1 VQSDSQVG
9 RSDEHRVL
17 KFHSGFRV
25 TAVKPVTAR
34 CRARV
39 SMIAT
44 ASRAYLPA
52 HPALGME
59 EDNRVPMA
67 PRKTVAVATENLVRL
82 GVERLATILLELA
95 NEQPAIKRRLR
106 VELAGEA
113 GGDIVA
119 AEMNKRITA
128 LRSARSFI
136 DWQKRPDFVR
146 DLDLTRTTI
155 AEKIAQTRPD
165 LALDLMWRFMALAA
179 PVMNRVDDSSGT
191 VGGVFRAACED
202 LGALAAK
209 ARPDPHALAEQVFA
223 VVMKNDYGEFDRL
236 IPAVFPALGK
246 AGITALKARLR
257 TAMPARTTSD
267 RYDGRAA
274 AVRRA
279 LQDLADGERDVDAY
293 MALVPKEDRKRPAEA
308 AGIGRRLLDAG
319 RADEAVAILEAA
331 PPKKRTGRSDL
342 DDLMGFGWDGP
353 DADWESVY
361 LDALD
366 ATGHAEDAQRL
377 RWAAF
382 EERLSVDRLRA
393 YLKALPDFDDVLA
406 EDRAMEHALGFR
418 DFSTALDF
426 FHTWPAHRQ
435 AAHLVLDRHGEING
449 NLYYLIDQVARWL
462 EGTHPLAATLLRRA
476 MVEDTLDGAKSKRD
490 RHAARHLAE
499 CQSLASLISDYGQFE
514 THDAFVARLR
524 VRHSR
529 KSGFWP
535 LVADPAGRRR

>member
-1 VQSDSQVG
+1 
-9 RSDEHRVL
+9 
-17 KFHSGFRV
+17 
-25 TAVKPVTAR
+25 
-34 CRARV
+34 
-39 SMIAT
+39 
-44 ASRAYLPA
+44 
-52 HPALGME
+52 ME
-59 EDNRVPMA
+59 EDNRVQMA

-82 GVERLATILLELA
+82 GVERLASILMEFASEL
-95 NEQPAIKRRLR
+95 PAVKRRLR

-113 GGDIVA
+113 GGEIIA
-119 AEMNKRITA
+119 AEMNKRIIA

-146 DLDLTRTTI
+146 DLELTRTTI

-165 LALDLMWRFMALAA
+165 LALDLMWRFMGLTA

-202 LGALAAK
+202 LGVLAAK
-209 ARPDPHALAEQVFA
+209 ARPDPHALADQVFA
-223 VVMKNDYGEFDRL
+223 AVMKNDYGEFDRL
-236 IPAVFPALGK
+236 IRAVFPALGK
-246 AGITALKARLR
+246 VGITGLKARL
-257 TAMPARTTSD
+257 TSAMPVQTRSD
-267 RYDGRAA
+267 RYDSRAA
-274 AVRRA
+274 AVRGA

-293 MALVPKEDRKRPAEA
+293 IELVPVGDRSRSAVA

-319 RADEAVAILEAA
+319 RAAEAVTVLEAA
-331 PPKKRTGRSDL
+331 TPKKRTGRSDL

-406 EDRAMEHALGFR
+406 EERAMAHALGFR
-418 DFSTALDF
+418 DFSTALHF

-435 AAHLVLDRHGEING
+435 AAQLLLERHGEING
-449 NLYYLIDQVARWL
+449 NLYYLLDPVARWL
-462 EGTHPLAATLLRRA
+462 EGTHQLAATLLRRA
-476 MVEDTLDGAKSKRD
+476 MVEDTLDGAKSKRY

-499 CQSLASLISDYGQFE
+499 CQSLASIIADFGQFE
-514 THDAFVARLR
+514 THEAFVGRLR
-524 VRHSR
+524 TKHRR

-535 LVADPAGRRR
+535 LVSELAGSKR